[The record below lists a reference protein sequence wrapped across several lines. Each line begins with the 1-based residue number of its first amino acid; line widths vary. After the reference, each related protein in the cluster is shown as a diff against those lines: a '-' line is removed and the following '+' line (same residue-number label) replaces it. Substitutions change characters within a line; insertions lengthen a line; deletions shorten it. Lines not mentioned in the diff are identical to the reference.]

1 MIANSCRWCYDVAI
15 KSIICACS
23 FRCTIKAPRWSDLGA
38 FSLCVRLTHQCRC
51 SLSAS
56 CNTPSNHSQIKRP
69 RTLPKTAR
77 QKSIILCMF
86 SPPLGATA
94 HYYHKHHARGGQGSG
109 SRRTCVA
116 LDGLAPLSCSP
127 ASRHPSHCPH
137 APPRGGLFTFSFIII
152 DTRYSYFC
160 VIIANSY
167 YI

>member
-1 MIANSCRWCYDVAI
+1 MIANSCRWCYDVAT

-94 HYYHKHHARGGQGSG
+94 HYYHKHHARGGQGSALRRLALPLTG
-109 SRRTCVA
+109 SRPSAARRRSSILAVA
-116 LDGLAPLSCSP
+116 LTL
-127 ASRHPSHCPH
+127 
-137 APPRGGLFTFSFIII
+137 PRVG
-152 DTRYSYFC
+152 
-160 VIIANSY
+160 A
-167 YI
+167 

>member
-1 MIANSCRWCYDVAI
+1 MIANSCRWCYDVAT

-109 SRRTCVA
+109 PVPTCAA
-116 LDGLAPLSCSP
+116 LDGLAQVELPVSLLQYWP
-127 ASRHPSHCPH
+127 RPH
-137 APPRGGLFTFSFIII
+137 RPPVG
-152 DTRYSYFC
+152 
-160 VIIANSY
+160 A
-167 YI
+167 

>member
-1 MIANSCRWCYDVAI
+1 MCM
-15 KSIICACS
+15 
-23 FRCTIKAPRWSDLGA
+23 F
-38 FSLCVRLTHQCRC
+38 FSLHNKSPKVVRPWGFFFVCVRLTHQCRC

-109 SRRTCVA
+109 ACRTCVA
-116 LDGLAPLSCSP
+116 LDGLAPSAYAGAP
-127 ASRHPSHCPH
+127 AIYQMPLPVTRRWGLNFIFLHYNSH
-137 APPRGGLFTFSFIII
+137 
-152 DTRYSYFC
+152 
-160 VIIANSY
+160 
-167 YI
+167 